1 MEANIA
7 VPDLKRKLLA
17 EVRTLFRPNGSV
29 WKAPILQVLQDLKH
43 PDVRAV
49 LFGGTLRSLLVSRLF
64 ERRFGRP
71 RDIDVVV
78 LGVPLAELERRFNG
92 ITARHTRFGGLKL
105 QNGYWHFD
113 VWPLEETWAFRKD
126 KAVARFEDLPSTTT
140 FNLEAIAVE
149 VWSKD
154 GKPRALFSGHDQF
167 FQGILTRTLELNRT
181 DSPFPELTVV
191 RAVIM
196 ASELGF
202 RIGPYLGAYIAEI
215 APTLNE
221 KAIEEIQAHHYGYS
235 RMTGH
240 TLKEIVQEIS
250 RRSLTQE
257 SIELP
262 RMGQLHLW
270 EAESDALPHINL
282 YSLGA

>member
-1 MEANIA
+1 MEVNIT

-17 EVRTLFRPNGSV
+17 EVRTLFRPNRSV
-29 WKAPILQVLQDLKH
+29 WRAPILQVLEDLKQT
-43 PDVRAV
+43 DARAV

-71 RDIDVVV
+71 RDIDLVV
-78 LGVPLAELERRFNG
+78 LGVPLSDLEKRFNG
-92 ITARHTRFGGLKL
+92 IIARHTRFGGLKL
-105 QNGYWHFD
+105 RNGSWHFD

-126 KAVARFEDLPSTTT
+126 KVIARFEDLPSTTT

-167 FQGILTRTLELNRT
+167 FHGILSRTLELNRT

-191 RAVIM
+191 RAVVM
-196 ASELGF
+196 ASELRF
-202 RIGPYLGAYIAEI
+202 RIGPRLGAYIAEI

-221 KAIEEIQAHHYGYS
+221 TTIDEIQALHYGHS

-240 TLKEIVQEIS
+240 TLKEIVQVIS
-250 RRSLTQE
+250 RRSLMQK
-257 SIELP
+257 SIDLP

-270 EAESDALPHINL
+270 EAEPDTLPHINL
-282 YSLGA
+282 HSLGA

>member
-1 MEANIA
+1 MEVNIT

-17 EVRTLFRPNGSV
+17 EVRTLFRPNRSV
-29 WKAPILQVLQDLKH
+29 WRAPILQVLEDLKQT
-43 PDVRAV
+43 DARAV

-71 RDIDVVV
+71 RDIDLVV
-78 LGVPLAELERRFNG
+78 LGVPLSELEKRFNG
-92 ITARHTRFGGLKL
+92 IIARHTRFGGLKL
-105 QNGYWHFD
+105 RNGSWHFD

-126 KAVARFEDLPSTTT
+126 KVIARFEDLPSTTT

-167 FQGILTRTLELNRT
+167 FHGILSRTLELNRT

-191 RAVIM
+191 RAVVM
-196 ASELGF
+196 ASELRF
-202 RIGPYLGAYIAEI
+202 RIGPRLGAYIAEI

-221 KAIEEIQAHHYGYS
+221 TAIDEIQAHHYGYS

-240 TLKEIVQEIS
+240 TLKGIVQVIS
-250 RRSLTQE
+250 RRSLMQK
-257 SIELP
+257 SIDLP

-270 EAESDALPHINL
+270 EAEPDTLPHINL
-282 YSLGA
+282 HSLGA